1 MLDHPGL
8 RALARDRPITELGS
22 DGDHQVVA
30 LGDDLVVKIRRGV
43 EDEVER
49 LVSRE
54 IRVLELVGPISPIP
68 VPEVVVAD
76 PSAGLIV
83 LTRLEGT
90 SLLDE
95 PCPEAG
101 RLTGQ
106 LADLLA
112 GLASVPE
119 RAVVT
124 EVGAD
129 SVPLDLYLA
138 EAAAHLAHVQHLLSA
153 AGRELVEAWLAAPR
167 PPEPTRTSLCH
178 NDLGAEHLLAGHDR
192 CRLTGVIDWSDAAA
206 SDPARDLARIHRD
219 LGPRIASEVLRRVAA
234 LQDTGTW
241 ERAQFL
247 ARCAL
252 LEDLAYGHE
261 TGRAPYRD
269 AALQSL
275 WRTFAS

>member
-1 MLDHPGL
+1 MLDHPDL

-22 DGDHQVVA
+22 GSDHQVVA
-30 LGDDLVVKIRRGV
+30 LGDDLVVKIRHGV

-76 PSAGLIV
+76 PAAGLIV

-90 SLLDE
+90 PLLDE
-95 PCPEAG
+95 PCPEPG
-101 RLTGQ
+101 ILTGQ

-112 GLASVPE
+112 ALASVPE
-119 RAVVT
+119 RDVVT
-124 EVGAD
+124 EVGTDLA
-129 SVPLDLYLA
+129 PLGLYLA
-138 EAAAHLAHVQHLLSA
+138 EAAAHLAGVQHLLSA
-153 AGRELVEAWLAAPR
+153 ARRELVESWLAAPL

-192 CRLTGVIDWSDAAA
+192 RRLTGIIDWSDAAA

-219 LGPRIASEVLRRVAA
+219 LGPPVASKILRRVAT

-241 ERAQFL
+241 ERIQFL

-252 LEDLAYGHE
+252 LEDLAFGQAA
-261 TGRAPYRD
+261 GRIRYRD
-269 AALQSL
+269 AALQNL
-275 WRTFAS
+275 RRTFAG